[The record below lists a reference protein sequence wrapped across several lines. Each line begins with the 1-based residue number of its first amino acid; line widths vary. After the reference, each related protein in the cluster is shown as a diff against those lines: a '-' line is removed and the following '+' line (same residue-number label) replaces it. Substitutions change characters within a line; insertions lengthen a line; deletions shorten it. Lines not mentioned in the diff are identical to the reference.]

1 MTNLNL
7 YRIFCEVAKQKN
19 ITKASE
25 VLFVS
30 QPAVSSAI
38 KELENELGGQLF
50 IRQNKG
56 VVLTSYGQDIYQKVA
71 PNIQKLEEIE
81 HYFDDVKA
89 LQNGFLRIGTNTS
102 NTNQIISTYLTKF
115 ASIYPNV
122 KIRMTRDT
130 QENLIK
136 QLRDQEI
143 DIVYIDNEEIGE
155 FNVVE
160 SYDIEY
166 QLIGNI
172 DFYNKYKNN
181 PIDNFNFPV
190 EDIILPNEINTSRKL
205 IENFLKKQTIEV
217 KPKYEVDNYTI
228 LYELVKNGLG
238 VAFVN
243 ADYYKD
249 KINKEVYIINSNIK
263 FIARKIN
270 AVYNK
275 KSKNPTLEQFID
287 IILS

>member
-38 KELENELGGQLF
+38 KELETQLGGQLF

-56 VVLTSYGQDIYQKVA
+56 VVLTSYGQDIYQKIA
-71 PNIQKLEEIE
+71 PSIEKLEQVE
-81 HYFDDVKA
+81 HYFDDINT
-89 LQNGFLRIGTNTS
+89 LQNGILRIGSNTS
-102 NTNQIISTYLTKF
+102 NTNQIISEYLIKF
-115 ASIYPNV
+115 ASVYPKV
-122 KIRMTRDT
+122 KIQMTRAHQNELIEKLSN
-130 QENLIK
+130 QEL
-136 QLRDQEI
+136 
-143 DIVYIDNEEIGE
+143 DIVFIDNEDIGD
-155 FNVVE
+155 FNIIE

-166 QLIGNI
+166 QLIGNKE
-172 DFYNKYKNN
+172 YYEKYKNS
-181 PIDNFNFPV
+181 PVDCDNFPV
-190 EDIILPNEINTSRKL
+190 EDIILPNDINTSRKL
-205 IENFLKKQTIEV
+205 IEDFLKQQGILI
-217 KPKYEVDNYTI
+217 KPKYEVDAYSI
-228 LYELVKNGLG
+228 LYAFVKDGLG

-249 KINKEVYIINSNIK
+249 KIGKEVFLINSNIK
-263 FIARKIN
+263 FLARKIN
-270 AVYNK
+270 AVCNK

-287 IILS
+287 IMLD

>member
-38 KELENELGGQLF
+38 KELETQLGGQLF

-56 VVLTSYGQDIYQKVA
+56 VVLTSYGHDIYQKIA
-71 PNIQKLEEIE
+71 PSIEKLEQVE
-81 HYFDDVKA
+81 HYFDDINT
-89 LQNGFLRIGTNTS
+89 LQNGILRIGSNTS
-102 NTNQIISTYLTKF
+102 NTNQIISEYLIKF
-115 ASIYPNV
+115 ASVYPKV
-122 KIRMTRDT
+122 KIQMTRAHQNELIDKLNE
-130 QENLIK
+130 QEL
-136 QLRDQEI
+136 
-143 DIVYIDNEEIGE
+143 DIVFIDNEDIGD
-155 FNVVE
+155 FNIIE

-166 QLIGNI
+166 QLIGNKE
-172 DFYNKYKNN
+172 YYEKYKNS
-181 PIDNFNFPV
+181 PVDCDNFPV
-190 EDIILPNEINTSRKL
+190 EDIILPNDINTSRKL
-205 IENFLKKQTIEV
+205 IEDFLKQQGILI
-217 KPKYEVDNYTI
+217 KPKYEVDAYSI
-228 LYELVKNGLG
+228 LYAFVKDGLG

-249 KINKEVYIINSNIK
+249 KIGKEVFLINSNIK
-263 FIARKIN
+263 FLARKIN
-270 AVYNK
+270 AVCNK

-287 IILS
+287 IMLD